1 MFHPWPFDPMTGP
14 HLNLSWLWPLMIV
27 FFSLGGWRRFAG
39 GHHGPG
45 HGRPPGLPPAQ
56 PTDPALETLRQRF
69 ARGEIDRAEY
79 EERRVALLARP
90 SAPQS
95 TGRAATGDAKRD
107 EPRKDWPDL
116 T

>member
-1 MFHPWPFDPMTGP
+1 MIHSWLSDPMTGQ
-14 HLNLSWLWPLMIV
+14 HLNFSWLWPLMIV

-39 GHHGPG
+39 GYPR
-45 HGRPPGLPPAQ
+45 HGRGHPPGLPPAQ

-90 SAPQS
+90 SAPPTPRHLAES
-95 TGRAATGDAKRD
+95 DGKRD
-107 EPRKDWPDL
+107 EPREEWPDL